1 MYAPQAM
8 ALPNHGTNLP
18 QEKAPNVVIREIN
31 NSHAD
36 FILENCDLRY
46 VVLMSSA
53 TDR

>member
-8 ALPNHGTNLP
+8 ALPNPGATFAP
-18 QEKAPNVVIREIN
+18 EKAPNVIIREIN

-46 VVLMSSA
+46 VFLINSA